1 MDIKSIVS
9 TVIIAI
15 SVMITTPAT
24 EVRAENIKTVESNL
38 SYSDKTDSYAKER
51 CVLDISYRKD
61 TIGCPVV
68 VWYHGGGLTQG
79 EKQLPPRIC
88 REKDIVVVGVNYR
101 LLPKVTV
108 DTCLDDCAEALAWVF
123 KNIENYGGDRKK
135 IFVTGHSAGG
145 YITAMLGLDKSW
157 LDKYGVDANE
167 IAGLIP
173 YSGQAISHF
182 SYRKM
187 NNIPNL
193 QPTIDRFAPLY
204 HVRPDAPP
212 LVLITGDRELELFG
226 RYEENA
232 YLWRMMKLVGHNDTA
247 LYEIGGHDHG
257 GMGEPAH
264 TILLRHMRKILS
276 DRKLLANKTN

>member
-1 MDIKSIVS
+1 MAIKKLFLFVLVAIFAMSANSAGVS
-9 TVIIAI
+9 KVKSEKRVI
-15 SVMITTPAT
+15 SD
-24 EVRAENIKTVESNL
+24 L
-38 SYSDKTDSYAKER
+38 SYTRKTDTYARER
-51 CVLDISYRKD
+51 CKLDVSYRAD
-61 TIGCPVV
+61 TTGCPVV
-68 VWYHGGGLTQG
+68 VWYHGGGLVQG
-79 EKQLPPRIC
+79 EKQLPARIC
-88 REKDIVVVGVNYR
+88 REKDVIVVGVNYR
-101 LLPKVTV
+101 LLPKVPV

-123 KNIENYGGDRKK
+123 KNIDRYGGDRSK

-157 LDKYGVDANE
+157 LGNYGIDANE
-167 IAGLIP
+167 IAALIP

-182 SYRKM
+182 SYRQM

-193 QPTIDRFAPLY
+193 QPTIDRFAPLF

-212 LVLITGDRELELFG
+212 LILITGDRELELFG

-232 YLWRMMKLVGHNDTA
+232 YLWRMMKLIGHKSTV

-264 TILLRHMRKILS
+264 NILLRHMRKILEEKNS
-276 DRKLLANKTN
+276 MALDS

>member
-1 MDIKSIVS
+1 ML
-9 TVIIAI
+9 TLAL
-15 SVMITTPAT
+15 MGAAT
-24 EVRAENIKTVESNL
+24 ATVRAESIKTVV
-38 SYSDKTDSYAKER
+38 SDLNYTHKSDLYAKER
-51 CVLDISYRKD
+51 CKLDISYPAD
-61 TIGCPVV
+61 TAGCPVV
-68 VWYHGGGLTQG
+68 VWYHGGGLVQG
-79 EKQLPPRIC
+79 EKQLPERIC
-88 REKDIVVVGVNYR
+88 REKDLVVVGVNYR

-123 KNIENYGGDRKK
+123 ENIDKYGGDRNK

-157 LDKYGVDANE
+157 LDKYGVNADS

-182 SYRKM
+182 SYRQM
-187 NNIPNL
+187 NGIPNL
-193 QPTIDRFAPLY
+193 QPTIDRFAPLF
-204 HVRPDAPP
+204 HVRADAPP

-232 YLWRMMKLVGHNDTA
+232 YLWRMMKLVGHKDTT

-264 TILLRHMRKILS
+264 SILLRHIRKILN
-276 DRKLLANKTN
+276 DK

>member
-1 MDIKSIVS
+1 MDIKNILLKKLAIGVLMIAGSVA
-9 TVIIAI
+9 TVRADNERI
-15 SVMITTPAT
+15 SV
-24 EVRAENIKTVESNL
+24 S
-38 SYSDKTDSYAKER
+38 
-51 CVLDISYRKD
+51 DISYTSKTDPYAMERCKLDVSCPSD
-61 TIGCPVV
+61 TCGCPVI
-68 VWYHGGGLTQG
+68 VWYHGGGLTSGQ
-79 EKQLPPRIC
+79 KQLPARLC
-88 REKDIVVVGVNYR
+88 HEKDIVVVGVNYR

-123 KNIENYGGDRKK
+123 ENIEKYGGDKNK
-135 IFVTGHSAGG
+135 IFVSGHSAGG

-157 LDKYGVDANE
+157 LGNYGIDADS
-167 IAGLIP
+167 IAALIP
-173 YSGQAISHF
+173 FSGQAISHF
-182 SYRKM
+182 SYRNM

-204 HVRPDAPP
+204 HVRADAPP

-232 YLWRMMKLVGHNDTA
+232 YLWRMMKLVGHKNTV

-264 TILLRHMRKILS
+264 TILLKHLRNIL
-276 DRKLLANKTN
+276 AQTN

>member
-1 MDIKSIVS
+1 MDIKKL
-9 TVIIAI
+9 I
-15 SVMITTPAT
+15 SYVVMTFAVMTTAPAVET
-24 EVRAENIKTVESNL
+24 RAEVNKTVVSDL
-38 SYSDKTDSYAKER
+38 SYTHKTDPYARER
-51 CVLDISYRKD
+51 CKLDISYRTD
-61 TIGCPVV
+61 TVGCPVV

-79 EKQLPPRIC
+79 EKQLPGRIC
-88 REKDIVVVGVNYR
+88 REKDVVVVGINYR
-101 LLPKVTV
+101 LLPRVTV

-123 KNIENYGGDRKK
+123 ENIHKYGGDRNK

-157 LDKYGVDANE
+157 LGKYKVDADE

-193 QPTIDRFAPLY
+193 QPTIDRFAPLF
-204 HVRPDAPP
+204 HVRADAPP

-232 YLWRMMKLVGHNDTA
+232 YLWRMMKLVGHKDTV

-264 TILLRHMRKILS
+264 SILIRHMRKILAEMPAFA
-276 DRKLLANKTN
+276 DK